1 MIKVFSLLFILD
13 QTTKKLVVWQNL
25 PHQQNPSIP
34 FIIPISIVF
43 LLLLSLWFAKN
54 PKLSL
59 LLILIGGL
67 SNFFD
72 RLTLGYVIDWI
83 YLPFFPHSVFN
94 LADVYITTGLLLTI
108 PTTKNLKSA
117 PPFDHP
123 QIDELKN

>member
-25 PHQQNPSIP
+25 PHQQNFNAS

-67 SNFFD
+67 SNFLN

-83 YLPFFPHSVFN
+83 YLPFFPFSVFN
-94 LADVYITTGLLLTI
+94 LADIYITTGLLLTI
-108 PTTKNLKSA
+108 YLCSCSSA
-117 PPFDHP
+117 SMASS
-123 QIDELKN
+123 